1 MNLWEYIQSRQ
12 ELLLWEFWQHA
23 SMIFQCLVV
32 ATILGVAIGIA
43 TYRHPAIASFATGA
57 AGVIFTIP
65 ALALLGLLIVP
76 LGLGVAPT
84 VTALV
89 LYGLLP
95 IVRNTILGLQGVDRV
110 LVDAA
115 SGIGMSRAR
124 ILLRVELPMAWP
136 VILTGIRVSTQLTM
150 GIGAIAAYASGP
162 GLGDQIFSGLSRIGG
177 AGALESVLAG
187 IIGVV
192 ILALIFDAVF
202 VLIGRFTTS
211 RGIRV

>member
-12 ELLLWEFWQHA
+12 ELLQFEFLQHA

-32 ATILGVAIGIA
+32 ATVLGVAVGVA
-43 TYRHPAIASFATGA
+43 TYRNPPIATFATST

-95 IVRNTILGLQGVDRV
+95 IVRNTIIGLQGVDRV

-115 SGIGMSRAR
+115 RGIGMSRAR

-177 AGALESVLAG
+177 AGALQSVIAG
-187 IIGVV
+187 ILGVV
-192 ILALIFDAVF
+192 VLALIFDAVF
-202 VLIGRFTTS
+202 VLIGRLTTS

>member
-1 MNLWEYIQSRQ
+1 VNLWEYIQSRQ
-12 ELLLWEFWQHA
+12 ELLSFEFWQHA

-32 ATILGVAIGIA
+32 AAILGVAIGIA
-43 TYRHPAIASFATGA
+43 TYRYPPIASFATGT

-65 ALALLGLLIVP
+65 SLALLGLLIVP
-76 LGLGVAPT
+76 LGLGVAPA

-95 IVRNTILGLQGVDRV
+95 IVRNTIIGLQGVDRV

-192 ILALIFDAVF
+192 VLALIFDAVF
-202 VLIGRFTTS
+202 VLIGRLTTS

>member
-1 MNLWEYIQSRQ
+1 VNLSEYIQSRQ
-12 ELLLWEFWQHA
+12 ELLIFEFLQHA

-43 TYRHPAIASFATGA
+43 TYRNPTLASFATGT

-136 VILTGIRVSTQLTM
+136 VILAGIRVSTQLTM

-177 AGALESVLAG
+177 AGALQAVLSG

-192 ILALIFDAVF
+192 VLALIFDAVF

>member
-12 ELLLWEFWQHA
+12 ELLTFEFLQHA

-32 ATILGVAIGIA
+32 AAILGVAIGIA
-43 TYRHPAIASFATGA
+43 TYRYPSIASFATGT

-115 SGIGMSRAR
+115 SGIGMSRVR
-124 ILLRVELPMAWP
+124 ILMRVELPMAWP

-202 VLIGRFTTS
+202 VLIGRLTTS

>member
-1 MNLWEYIQSRQ
+1 VNLWEYIQSRQ
-12 ELLLWEFWQHA
+12 ELLEFEFLQHA

-32 ATILGVAIGIA
+32 ATVVGVAVGVA
-43 TYRHPAIASFATGA
+43 TYRYPPIATFATST

-95 IVRNTILGLQGVDRV
+95 IVRNTIVGLQGVDRV

-115 SGIGMSRAR
+115 RGIGMSRPR

-177 AGALESVLAG
+177 AGALESVIAG
-187 IIGVV
+187 ILGVV
-192 ILALIFDAVF
+192 VLALIFDAVF

>member
-12 ELLLWEFWQHA
+12 ELLEFEFLQHA

-32 ATILGVAIGIA
+32 ATVVGVAVGVA
-43 TYRHPAIASFATGA
+43 TYRYPPIATFATST

-95 IVRNTILGLQGVDRV
+95 IVRNTIVGLQGVDRV

-115 SGIGMSRAR
+115 RGIGMSRPR

-177 AGALESVLAG
+177 AGALESVIAG
-187 IIGVV
+187 ILGVV
-192 ILALIFDAVF
+192 VLALIFDAVF

>member
-12 ELLLWEFWQHA
+12 ELLTFEFLQHA

-32 ATILGVAIGIA
+32 AAIVGVAIGIA
-43 TYRHPAIASFATGA
+43 TYRHPPIATLATNA

-65 ALALLGLLIVP
+65 ALALLGLLIAP
-76 LGLGVAPT
+76 LGFGVAPT

-95 IVRNTILGLQGVDRV
+95 IVRNTIVGLQGVDRV

-115 SGIGMSRAR
+115 RGIGMSRTR
-124 ILLRVELPMAWP
+124 ILLRVELPNAWP

-162 GLGDQIFSGLSRIGG
+162 GLGDQIFSGLSRLGG
-177 AGALESVLAG
+177 TGALQAVIA
-187 IIGVV
+187 GVV
-192 ILALIFDAVF
+192 GVAVLALIFDAVF
-202 VLIGRFTTS
+202 VLIGRLTTS